1 MKTICKILGLV
12 TVIFALMDHALAG
25 PIGLQYKLVP
35 GQRWVA
41 RMLSQSETAF
51 LGKKNVA
58 KTKTTIEYEVAK
70 GPKKGWVSLGARIT
84 SQKNE
89 AGETSAD
96 RIGLTRIVF
105 RANMHSSGEIRDI
118 RYEGGEPIAGGSKG
132 EDLPPEVAAM
142 MRQSANVI
150 AEAWKNAVF
159 WFPEFPQDTLEPGD
173 EFHVTKKM
181 GADGGLQTQTL
192 TKQVLSLEDVSDG
205 LAYFSVKERS
215 ITRTK
220 GMMGGKSDTKSLGKS
235 KATFDLR
242 EGMWVDFVTRY
253 RSTVQFGGGSLMGQ
267 GTSEVL
273 NVIKYEM
280 EKR

>member
-1 MKTICKILGLV
+1 MKTISTVLGLV
-12 TVIFALMDHALAG
+12 TVIFGFMAYSLAG
-25 PIGLQYKLVP
+25 PIGLKYNLVP
-35 GQRWVA
+35 GQKWVA
-41 RMLSQSETAF
+41 KMLSQSETTF
-51 LGKKNVA
+51 LGNKNVT
-58 KTKTTIEYEVAK
+58 KTKTIIEYEVTK
-70 GPKKGWVSLGARIT
+70 GPKRGWVSLGARIT

-89 AGETSAD
+89 GGESIAD

-105 RANMHSSGEIRDI
+105 RADMHSSGEIRNI
-118 RYEGGEPIAGGSKG
+118 RYEGGGPIARGSNR

-142 MRQSANVI
+142 MQQSANVI

-159 WFPEFPQDTLEPGD
+159 WFPEFPEDNLEPGD
-173 EFHVTKKM
+173 EFDITRKIGV
-181 GADGGLQTQTL
+181 GGGLQTRTL
-192 TKQVLSLEDVSDG
+192 SKQVFTLEDVSDG

-220 GMMGGKSDTKSLGKS
+220 GVLGGKSDTKSLGKS

-242 EGMWVDFVTRY
+242 EGMWVDFVTKY
-253 RSTVQFGGGSLMGQ
+253 RSKVQFGGGSLMGQ